1 MRCSLPP
8 HRGTLTFATYE
19 EYDVHYAKTHVNRCL
34 ECRKNFPTEHFLNL
48 HIEENHDSLVS
59 VRRDRG
65 ERTYA
70 CFVED
75 CGRKCSTPQK
85 RKMHLIDKHMFPK
98 DYDFFVVNDGIDRRS
113 SMLRTG
119 KHRRRS
125 SAAQHMTEIEDRT
138 RRRNSARDSTNAT
151 KETDEAEDTKEGQN
165 SPDTSTVLTPPSSRE
180 DADMDGLSGA
190 MSALKFVPSSVRFGR
205 GHKGKAFS
213 RS

>member
-1 MRCSLPP
+1 M
-8 HRGTLTFATYE
+8 
-19 EYDVHYAKTHVNRCL
+19 
-34 ECRKNFPTEHFLNL
+34 NL

-75 CGRKCSTPQK
+75 CDRKCSTPQK

-138 RRRNSARDSTNAT
+138 RRRNSNRDPTNAT
-151 KETDEAEDTKEGQN
+151 KEADEAEDGKESQD
-165 SPDTSTVLTPPSSRE
+165 SPEMSTVLIPPSSRE
-180 DADMDGLSGA
+180 DTDMDGLSGA

-205 GHKGKAFS
+205 GNKGKAFS

>member
-1 MRCSLPP
+1 
-8 HRGTLTFATYE
+8 
-19 EYDVHYAKTHVNRCL
+19 
-34 ECRKNFPTEHFLNL
+34 
-48 HIEENHDSLVS
+48 
-59 VRRDRG
+59 
-65 ERTYA
+65 
-70 CFVED
+70 
-75 CGRKCSTPQK
+75 
-85 RKMHLIDKHMFPK
+85 MHLIDKHMFPK